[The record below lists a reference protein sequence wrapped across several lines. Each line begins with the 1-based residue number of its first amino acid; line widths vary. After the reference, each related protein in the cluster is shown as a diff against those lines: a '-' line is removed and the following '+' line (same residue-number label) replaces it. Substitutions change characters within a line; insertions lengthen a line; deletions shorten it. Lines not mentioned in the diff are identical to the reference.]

1 MKKQLEKMKSM
12 SNLRHQ
18 LRENKTLNLL
28 MKEANIEEVQE
39 EVKEKVKDTIKK
51 EAKGKAKQKEK

>member
-1 MKKQLEKMKSM
+1 M

-39 EVKEKVKDTIKK
+39 EVRK
-51 EAKGKAKQKEK
+51 EAKGKAKQKAK

>member
-1 MKKQLEKMKSM
+1 M

-28 MKEANIEEVQE
+28 MKEANIEEVKE
-39 EVKEKVKDTIKK
+39 EVKKETKEKS
-51 EAKGKAKQKEK
+51 KQKEK